1 MKLVTYDAIMEWNPC
16 YNPIQIGIPTDYS
29 DTLLNFV
36 KEYRHKVKN
45 LQDINWITC
54 RFLDKKTRDYYTW
67 WCVNE
72 IKHLM
77 KDKRSV
83 KAVDTLKLYIDGKA
97 TIKELE
103 AAVNAADAADAA
115 YVEDDAAYCPFYAAN
130 AAVEAA
136 KAAVAVAVDVDVD
149 VAVAVAVDVAV
160 YLAAKVAAVD
170 ADVAAAWDGA
180 IAVYDIYS
188 NLQID
193 KLIEILESK

>member
-1 MKLVTYDAIMEWNPC
+1 MKLVTYDAIDVISNAKR
-16 YNPIQIGIPTDYS
+16 IGIPTDYS

-36 KEYRHKVKN
+36 KEYRHKVKEKD
-45 LQDINWITC
+45 LQDINWIAC
-54 RFLDKKTRDYYTW
+54 KFLDKKTCYYYTW

-83 KAVDTLKLYIDGKA
+83 KAINILKDYIDGVA
-97 TIKELE
+97 TIKELK
-103 AAVNAADAADAA
+103 AAVNAADAA

-136 KAAVAVAVDVDVD
+136 KAAVAVDVDVD
-149 VAVAVAVDVAV
+149 VAVAVDVAV

-170 ADVAAAWDGA
+170 ADVVAAWDGA

>member
-1 MKLVTYDAIMEWNPC
+1 MKLVTYDAIDAISNAKR
-16 YNPIQIGIPTDYS
+16 IGIPTDYS

-36 KEYRHKVKN
+36 KEYRHKVKEKD
-45 LQDINWITC
+45 LQDINWIAC
-54 RFLDKKTRDYYTW
+54 KFLDKKTLYYYTW

-83 KAVDTLKLYIDGKA
+83 KAVDTLKLYIDGKV

-103 AAVNAADAADAA
+103 VAADNANVVYGASSNINNHQNYHTVHAAYRVIIAPVQDDGFSAAV
-115 YVEDDAAYCPFYAAN
+115 
-130 AAVEAA
+130 AA
-136 KAAVAVAVDVDVD
+136 KAVCDAAEAVGYEDDD
-149 VAVAVAVDVAV
+149 ND
-160 YLAAKVAAVD
+160 AKEKQ
-170 ADVAAAWDGA
+170 
-180 IAVYDIYS
+180 S

>member
-45 LQDINWITC
+45 LQDINSITC

-103 AAVNAADAADAA
+103 VAADNANLANNPGMDINYYGNRNVLSAA
-115 YVEDDAAYCPFYAAN
+115 YRVIIAPVQDDGFSSGVAAR
-130 AAVEAA
+130 AVCD
-136 KAAVAVAVDVDVD
+136 AAVAVGYEADDN
-149 VAVAVAVDVAV
+149 
-160 YLAAKVAAVD
+160 D
-170 ADVAAAWDGA
+170 AEVKQ
-180 IAVYDIYS
+180 S

>member
-83 KAVDTLKLYIDGKA
+83 KAINILKDYIDGVA
-97 TIKELE
+97 TIKELK
-103 AAVNAADAADAA
+103 AAVNAADAA

-136 KAAVAVAVDVDVD
+136 KAAVAVDVDVD
-149 VAVAVAVDVAV
+149 VAVAVDVAV